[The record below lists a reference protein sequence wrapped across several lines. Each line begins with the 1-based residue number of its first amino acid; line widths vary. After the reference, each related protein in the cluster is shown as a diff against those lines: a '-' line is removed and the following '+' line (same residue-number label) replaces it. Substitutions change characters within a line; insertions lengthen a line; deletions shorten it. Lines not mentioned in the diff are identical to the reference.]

1 MALIGRE
8 RELATMHAI
17 FECSDTRLLT
27 LTGIGGGGKTRLALA
42 FAREITSIY
51 PNRIWLVELAAIV
64 DPSLVPIAVSTA
76 VGLHHTIGGTPIDA
90 LAGFLAVRPSLL
102 ILDNCEHVIDACA
115 VFAEQMLARCPELR
129 ILATSREPLEIA
141 GERQYRIPTLATP
154 DPNRLPDM
162 AEIAAS
168 PAVRL
173 FVIQAQD
180 VLPDFRLTPENA
192 PVVARICARLDGI
205 PLALE
210 LAAARI
216 RVLGVEQILE
226 RLDDTFR
233 LLTAGRRV
241 APTRQ
246 QTLRATLDWSNAL
259 LDDEERI
266 VFRRLAVFGG
276 EFTLEAAEAVCSSEE
291 IPPAGVLDILMHLV
305 DKSLVIA
312 APNQNVAWYRLLE
325 PVRQYAMWQLVACD
339 EVAEHRDRHVRFY
352 TALTE
357 QASLALHGPEQ
368 EAWLARLER
377 EQSNL
382 RNALEWTEA
391 RSDAKSELRLAS
403 GLVSY
408 WEAHGHLTE
417 GRRWLRQTLETS
429 AVAVDPM
436 LRIRALR
443 GAGRLAFLDA
453 QEGGSQ
459 YAEAEEL
466 HRESLKL
473 AEETGDEAG
482 IAAALIEIGMVQRM
496 QRKLVASTD
505 VLTDALARFRRLNDI
520 PGIALALLNLGAN
533 AGIQGDIKH
542 SIALLTESL
551 ERHEALGD
559 LRSMAIAQ
567 AMLAGATMQRGDL
580 DAALAFAVAAFE
592 GHARIDDRWFVAF
605 DSLRL
610 ASVLLAHQRTM
621 EAVQFLGTAQ
631 ALSEAVGCAVGS
643 VTYAGLFASTRPMI
657 HQRRFTAAWSLGH
670 AMNLQQALEA
680 VRALTASPSSS
691 RRTDNP
697 HPGNLTRRER
707 EIAAYLEQGYTDR
720 RIAETLSLSA
730 GTVGVHVHHILR
742 KLGLQSRLQVA
753 AYFDAHGWKNEP
765 AGERHRPG
773 TARKI

>member
-1 MALIGRE
+1 
-8 RELATMHAI
+8 
-17 FECSDTRLLT
+17 
-27 LTGIGGGGKTRLALA
+27 
-42 FAREITSIY
+42 
-51 PNRIWLVELAAIV
+51 
-64 DPSLVPIAVSTA
+64 
-76 VGLHHTIGGTPIDA
+76 
-90 LAGFLAVRPSLL
+90 
-102 ILDNCEHVIDACA
+102 
-115 VFAEQMLARCPELR
+115 
-129 ILATSREPLEIA
+129 
-141 GERQYRIPTLATP
+141 
-154 DPNRLPDM
+154 
-162 AEIAAS
+162 
-168 PAVRL
+168 
-173 FVIQAQD
+173 
-180 VLPDFRLTPENA
+180 
-192 PVVARICARLDGI
+192 
-205 PLALE
+205 
-210 LAAARI
+210 
-216 RVLGVEQILE
+216 
-226 RLDDTFR
+226 
-233 LLTAGRRV
+233 
-241 APTRQ
+241 
-246 QTLRATLDWSNAL
+246 
-259 LDDEERI
+259 
-266 VFRRLAVFGG
+266 
-276 EFTLEAAEAVCSSEE
+276 
-291 IPPAGVLDILMHLV
+291 
-305 DKSLVIA
+305 
-312 APNQNVAWYRLLE
+312 
-325 PVRQYAMWQLVACD
+325 
-339 EVAEHRDRHVRFY
+339 
-352 TALTE
+352 
-357 QASLALHGPEQ
+357 
-368 EAWLARLER
+368 
-377 EQSNL
+377 
-382 RNALEWTEA
+382 
-391 RSDAKSELRLAS
+391 
-403 GLVSY
+403 
-408 WEAHGHLTE
+408 
-417 GRRWLRQTLETS
+417 LRQALETS
-429 AVAVDPM
+429 AVAVDPT

-533 AGIQGDIKH
+533 AGIQGDIEH

-753 AYFDAHGWKNEP
+753 AYFDAHGWENEP